1 MQLLKP
7 HDPYYFWRMARPAN
21 VGIAIVAL
29 AAAAWGGQ
37 NWQADFLLHP
47 TFWLEA
53 FCLACIMVGGY
64 WINDVYD
71 FKIDRV
77 NKPDRAWVNAF
88 ISRKK
93 VLTAYFSVNAGITAL
108 CLLLPWPLAVLNLA
122 AILGLQLYAMY
133 FKRYAVVGNLV
144 IATLTALVVVQGGL
158 LTQWRWPLLW
168 MASFAFGITF
178 IREVVKDVEDIRGDI
193 LYGLRTLPIQAG
205 LRTTKRVLAFSY
217 GVMLLAVVAP
227 VAVEWLRRGVVL
239 WPYALAAVLAVQ
251 LPLIYL
257 ISLLR
262 KAVQPR
268 EYRRQSQWLKL
279 TTVAGLLV
287 TLLLRDDLAL

>member
-1 MQLLKP
+1 M
-7 HDPYYFWRMARPAN
+7 
-21 VGIAIVAL
+21 
-29 AAAAWGGQ
+29 
-37 NWQADFLLHP
+37 
-47 TFWLEA
+47 
-53 FCLACIMVGGY
+53 ACIMMGGY

-77 NKPDRAWVNAF
+77 NKPDRVWVNAF

-93 VLTAYFSVNAGITAL
+93 VLTAYFSVNTGIAAL

-122 AILGLQLYAMY
+122 AILALQLYAMY

-168 MASFAFGITF
+168 MATFAFGITF

-217 GVMLLAVVAP
+217 GVMLLAVLAP
-227 VAVEWLRRGVVL
+227 VAVEWARRGVVL

-251 LPLIYL
+251 LPIIYL
-257 ISLLR
+257 LGLLR

-268 EYRRQSQWLKL
+268 QYRSQSLWLKV